1 MEEARI
7 LQEDQDAIRQAVN
20 ARKLHE
26 DSAIRELD
34 HFKQQKDLEF

>member
-7 LQEDQDAIRQAVN
+7 LQEDEDAIRQAVN

-26 DSAIRELD
+26 DNAILELD
-34 HFKQQKDLEF
+34 QLK